1 MNFIEAIIAISKRP
15 DMELCDDETEL
26 DGRYPSICVYKDF
39 SCIGKLD
46 WPRDGKP
53 ARVDKEVI
61 TELKNKS
68 TPVKEVIKLKRQY
81 FSFTFLKPFYFNF
94 QIFLKRLQPIKEG
107 TDEYLSLMI
116 AFGIIRNLQ
125 EDRG

>member
-61 TELKNKS
+61 TELKNKHYKMYDKIKNTGNS
-68 TPVKEVIKLKRQY
+68 IYLFNEYQFEKMIGLSIIGKYKTIISEYKESVKV
-81 FSFTFLKPFYFNF
+81 
-94 QIFLKRLQPIKEG
+94 
-107 TDEYLSLMI
+107 
-116 AFGIIRNLQ
+116 
-125 EDRG
+125 